1 MKQPIKI
8 INATA
13 RPQKQNSVPFWKFTN
28 SADTDEPAQLVLYGD
43 ISQSSWWGDEVT
55 PKQFDEDLSAL
66 GDISAL
72 DVRINSGGGD
82 VFAAFAIYNRLIT
95 LRKNGVA
102 VRAIIDGWAA
112 SAATV
117 IAMAAESIEI
127 PAAACFMVHNPSVC
141 LWGGYNSD
149 DLEKLQGE
157 LFVVKSAIAEA
168 YAKKTNKSIE
178 DISAIMD
185 AETWYD
191 GKTAVESGFCDK
203 LFGLDD
209 MKVENCNGRVF
220 VNSVEFG
227 EYSSKIPR
235 NVLNCSSLNENEGS
249 GNIINSTT
257 NKEEDKAMNENELR
271 AKYPDVVKAIEDAA
285 TKAERERIKNIEENS
300 YDGYE
305 DLVQDAKYDNPIS
318 GDALAVKILA
328 AMKKEG
334 AEVIKNRQAD
344 ALAAGV
350 QDVGSVHVPAGGD
363 SDEKQFEDDLDAV
376 FNA

>member
-1 MKQPIKI
+1 MKQPTKF
-8 INATA
+8 INAA
-13 RPQKQNSVPFWKFTN
+13 VRPQQQNATPFWKFTN
-28 SADTDEPAQLVLYGD
+28 SADDEPAQLVLYGD

-203 LFGLDD
+203 LYGLDD
-209 MKVENCNGRVF
+209 MKVENRNGRVF

-227 EYSSKIPR
+227 DYSGKIPK
-235 NVLNCSSLNENEGS
+235 NVLNCSSSLNEGS
-249 GNIINSTT
+249 GNIINSI

-305 DLVQDAKYDNPIS
+305 DLVQDAKFNNPIS

-334 AEVIKNRQAD
+334 AKVISDRQSD

-350 QDVGSVHVPAGGD
+350 QDVGSAHVPAGGD